1 MEKRNW
7 GNTLLKL
14 HVFALNLPVGG
25 AATTPLIVSA
35 ARGVFASLLLE
46 FLEIVIVRPS
56 RH

>member
-46 FLEIVIVRPS
+46 FLEIVIVRSS